1 MMKRERSESRMT
13 ISGWRVNYV
22 KTRGIRIAII
32 RRRTTL
38 TMNFQKKNVRMKTKN
53 IDIHDSS
60 LDKLSSSARKRNINR
75 IERKVNVNIIFSYLD
90 GLLRGVP
97 RRALCLSLCLQ
108 AHRCIISATLSTL
121 KIKEKY

>member
-1 MMKRERSESRMT
+1 MMKRERSESRVT

-32 RRRTTL
+32 RRRT
-38 TMNFQKKNVRMKTKN
+38 MNFQKKNVQMKTKN
-53 IDIHDSS
+53 IDIIHDSS

-75 IERKVNVNIIFSYLD
+75 IERKANVNIIFSYLD

>member
-1 MMKRERSESRMT
+1 MMKRERSESRVT

-53 IDIHDSS
+53 IDIDDSS
-60 LDKLSSSARKRNINR
+60 LDKLSSSARKRNNNR
-75 IERKVNVNIIFSYLD
+75 IERKVNIIFSYLD

>member
-1 MMKRERSESRMT
+1 MMKRERSESRAT

-32 RRRTTL
+32 RRRT
-38 TMNFQKKNVRMKTKN
+38 MNFQKKNVQMKTKN

-75 IERKVNVNIIFSYLD
+75 IERKANVNIIFSYLD

>member
-1 MMKRERSESRMT
+1 MMKRERSESRAT

-32 RRRTTL
+32 RRR

>member
-1 MMKRERSESRMT
+1 MMKRERSESRVT

-32 RRRTTL
+32 RRRT
-38 TMNFQKKNVRMKTKN
+38 MNFQKKNVQMKTKN

>member
-1 MMKRERSESRMT
+1 
-13 ISGWRVNYV
+13 
-22 KTRGIRIAII
+22 
-32 RRRTTL
+32 
-38 TMNFQKKNVRMKTKN
+38 MNFQKKNVQMKTKN

>member
-1 MMKRERSESRMT
+1 MMKRERSESRVT

-75 IERKVNVNIIFSYLD
+75 IESERKYNF
-90 GLLRGVP
+90 LLP
-97 RRALCLSLCLQ
+97 
-108 AHRCIISATLSTL
+108 
-121 KIKEKY
+121 

>member
-1 MMKRERSESRMT
+1 MMKRERSESRVT

-32 RRRTTL
+32 RRRT
-38 TMNFQKKNVRMKTKN
+38 MNFQKKNVQMKTKN

-60 LDKLSSSARKRNINR
+60 LDKLSSSARKRNNNR
-75 IERKVNVNIIFSYLD
+75 IERKVNIIFSYLD

>member
-1 MMKRERSESRMT
+1 MKRERSESRVT

-32 RRRTTL
+32 RRRT
-38 TMNFQKKNVRMKTKN
+38 MNFQKKNVQMKTKN

-75 IERKVNVNIIFSYLD
+75 IERKANVNIIFSYLD

>member
-1 MMKRERSESRMT
+1 MMKRERSESRAT

-32 RRRTTL
+32 RRRT
-38 TMNFQKKNVRMKTKN
+38 MNFQKKNVQMKTKN

-60 LDKLSSSARKRNINR
+60 LDKLSFSARKRNINR